1 MAAYIGAMDTRPD
14 EAGKAYLASLE
25 RALDNPLL
33 DPAYRRRKLIFW
45 TIRQSLSIVLAWWFW
60 DLWWVRLLFGVVVVL
75 AVFQLVMLL
84 WGGPM
89 LRRRAERARERFFE
103 LEAMEARSADDGD
116 AQDPSNEQ
124 HQR

>member
-1 MAAYIGAMDTRPD
+1 MEPRPD
-14 EAGKAYLASLE
+14 EAGQAYLASLE

-33 DPAYRRRKLIFW
+33 DPAYRRRKLFFW
-45 TIRQSLSIVLAWWFW
+45 TFRQCVSIALAWWFW
-60 DLWWVRLLFGVVVVL
+60 DLWWVRLLFAVVVVL

-103 LEAMEARSADDGD
+103 LEAMEAQLDDAED
-116 AQDPSNEQ
+116 DQDTSSEQ
-124 HQR
+124 DKR

>member
-1 MAAYIGAMDTRPD
+1 MAAYIGGMDTRPD

-33 DPAYRRRKLIFW
+33 DPAYRRRKLILW
-45 TIRQSLSIVLAWWFW
+45 TIRQSLSIALAWWFW

-89 LRRRAERARERFFE
+89 LLRRAERARERFFE
-103 LEAMEARSADDGD
+103 LEAMEAQLADDGD
-116 AQDPSNEQ
+116 AQDTSNEPD
-124 HQR
+124 QR

>member
-1 MAAYIGAMDTRPD
+1 MEPRPD
-14 EAGKAYLASLE
+14 EAGQAYLASLE

-33 DPAYRRRKLIFW
+33 DPAYRRRKLFFW
-45 TIRQSLSIVLAWWFW
+45 TFRQSVSIALAWSFW
-60 DLWWVRLLFGVVVVL
+60 EIWWVRWLFGVVVVL

-103 LEAMEARSADDGD
+103 LEAMEARLD
-116 AQDPSNEQ
+116 AAEDQDFSSGQ
-124 HQR
+124 GKR

>member
-1 MAAYIGAMDTRPD
+1 MEPRQD
-14 EAGKAYLASLE
+14 EAGQTYLASLE

-33 DPAYRRRKLIFW
+33 DPLYRRRKLVFW
-45 TIRQSLSIVLAWWFW
+45 AFRQSVSIALAWWFW

-84 WGGPM
+84 WGGAM

-103 LEAMEARSADDGD
+103 LEAMEAQLD
-116 AQDPSNEQ
+116 AAEDRDTSNEQ
-124 HQR
+124 DKR

>member
-1 MAAYIGAMDTRPD
+1 MEPRPD
-14 EAGKAYLASLE
+14 EAGQAYLASLE

-33 DPAYRRRKLIFW
+33 DPAYRRRKLFFW
-45 TIRQSLSIVLAWWFW
+45 TFRQCVSIALAWWFW

-103 LEAMEARSADDGD
+103 LEAMEAQLDDAED
-116 AQDPSNEQ
+116 DQDTSSEQ
-124 HQR
+124 DQR